1 MSNPEDAFVHKINEN
16 LFQKSQYKFNS
27 GGDPKH
33 ITELEYTDLVKFN
46 KKYYHPTNATFMSYG
61 DLDFTKHLDFI
72 QKEVLAKYE
81 RNDAARTGSEL
92 LSEEPLK
99 VPINKEHRFMPDM
112 MSEPDMQTKLGISFL
127 VSKSGVPKEEQ
138 PYEGFCMQILSTLLF
153 EGPNSPFYKRIIE
166 AGIAPNYCPGYGY
179 DQTTKEP
186 TFTMGVQGIK
196 LEELKKSE
204 QALYESL

>member
-1 MSNPEDAFVHKINEN
+1 
-16 LFQKSQYKFNS
+16 
-27 GGDPKH
+27 
-33 ITELEYTDLVKFN
+33 
-46 KKYYHPTNATFMSYG
+46 
-61 DLDFTKHLDFI
+61 
-72 QKEVLAKYE
+72 
-81 RNDAARTGSEL
+81 
-92 LSEEPLK
+92 
-99 VPINKEHRFMPDM
+99 
-112 MSEPDMQTKLGISFL
+112 
-127 VSKSGVPKEEQ
+127 
-138 PYEGFCMQILSTLLF
+138 MQILSTLLF